1 MIRQALARD
10 APATARLIIL
20 AMAGLAG
27 KFVGD
32 SDPASAIP
40 LFERFAHLP
49 GNQYSFQNTLV
60 YEDETGVCGAITA
73 YNGAELETLRLPF
86 LEYIHTTYDIVL
98 HPEAETQKGEYYI
111 DCLGVFEGQQG
122 KGIGKKLIKALIEKA
137 ISLNY
142 EKVGLI
148 VSCDNPE
155 AKKLYSN
162 LGFKGVRTIRFMGDD
177 YLHMQYDC

>member
-1 MIRQALARD
+1 MIRQALPTD

-32 SDPASAIP
+32 SDPAKAIP
-40 LFERFAHLP
+40 LFERFARLP
-49 GNQYSFQNTLV
+49 DNQYSFENTLV
-60 YEDETGVCGAITA
+60 YEDETGVCGAVTA
-73 YNGAELETLRLPF
+73 YNGAELEALRLPF
-86 LEYIHTTYDIVL
+86 LEYIRTTYDIVL
-98 HPEAETQKGEYYI
+98 HPEAETQDGEYYI

-137 ISLNY
+137 IRLNY

-148 VSCDNPE
+148 VGYDNPE
-155 AKKLYSN
+155 AEKLYLG
-162 LGFKGVRTIRFMGDD
+162 LGFKVINTIRFMGDD